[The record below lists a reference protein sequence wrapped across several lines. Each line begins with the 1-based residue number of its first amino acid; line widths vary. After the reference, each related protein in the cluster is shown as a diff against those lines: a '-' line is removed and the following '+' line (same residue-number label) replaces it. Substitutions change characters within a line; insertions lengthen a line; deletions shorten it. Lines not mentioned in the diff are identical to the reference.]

1 MVLTL
6 KVLVVVSL
14 LIFIVGMIKP
24 KWILFFMKNPDR
36 LTVTMLAMLLFM
48 ASWTGIAKLTLKPRD
63 RASEQRT
70 TEPVD
75 RDEANRFPLTR

>member
-63 RASEQRT
+63 RAGEQRT